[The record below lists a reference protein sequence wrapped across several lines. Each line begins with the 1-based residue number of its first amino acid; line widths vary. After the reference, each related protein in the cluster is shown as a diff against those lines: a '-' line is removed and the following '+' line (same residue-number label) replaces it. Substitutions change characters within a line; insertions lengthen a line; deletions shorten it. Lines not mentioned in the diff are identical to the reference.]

1 MGIVEPTQWK
11 IINKIIDPTKEQIM
25 YIPTHLDYFWVGVPA
40 IIITTILIL
49 CAQTLVKRYVG
60 DETIRKCHEVGGFY
74 LAMVGT
80 FYAVLLGLIVIDA
93 MTRFQQAEKIVSVE
107 ASSLIKIYIDAERF
121 PEQKEKLEKII
132 EEYVHET
139 TEVEFPLMEKG
150 EISAKAR
157 DLAFSMLQIVKSIEP
172 VTENQKAIYP
182 NLLTLT
188 YEFLDSRRDRTR
200 SNNFGE
206 PVAEWVI
213 LIIGAIITITYTF
226 FFTMESDG
234 IHLLMRG
241 MATLMILMSLYLILL
256 FGSPFSGDLKVSPEP
271 FRTMTRVG
279 SYYKEKVTTT
289 SAGPI
294 NHSSESLIPQKKYN
308 DKERSKPKT
317 ARSR

>member
-1 MGIVEPTQWK
+1 
-11 IINKIIDPTKEQIM
+11 M
-25 YIPTHLDYFWVGVPA
+25 YIITHLDYYRIGVPA
-40 IIITTILIL
+40 IIIATILIL
-49 CAQTLVKRYVG
+49 YSQILIKRYVG
-60 DETIRKCHEVGGFY
+60 KETIKKCHEVGGYY

-93 MTRFQQAEKIVSVE
+93 MTRFQQAEKTVALE
-107 ASSLIKIYIDAERF
+107 TSSLIKIYTYAERF
-121 PEQKEKLEKII
+121 PEQKDKLEKLI
-132 EEYVHET
+132 EEYIQEI

-150 EISAKAR
+150 EISTKAR
-157 DLAFSMLQIVKSIEP
+157 DLAFSMLQIVQVIEP

-182 NLLTLT
+182 NILTLISD
-188 YEFLDSRRDRTR
+188 FLDSRRDRTR

-279 SYYKEKVTTT
+279 SYYKEKVTST
-289 SAGPI
+289 SAGQE
-294 NHSSESLIPQKKYN
+294 NQSSGSLIPQKKYN
-308 DKERSKPKT
+308 DEERSKPKT
-317 ARSR
+317 VRSR

>member
-1 MGIVEPTQWK
+1 MGIVKPVQWK
-11 IINKIIDPTKEQIM
+11 KIGEIIDPTKEPIM
-25 YIPTHLDYFWVGVPA
+25 PVITYLDYYRVGVPA
-40 IIITTILIL
+40 IIITTIIIIF
-49 CAQTLVKRYVG
+49 AQALVKRYIG

-121 PEQKEKLEKII
+121 PEQKEKLEKTI
-132 EEYVHET
+132 EEYVQEV

-150 EISAKAR
+150 EISTKAR
-157 DLAFSMLQIVKSIEP
+157 DLAFSILQTVKSIEP
-172 VTENQKAIYP
+172 ATENQKAIYP

-206 PVAEWVI
+206 PSVEWAI
-213 LIIGAIITITYTF
+213 LITGATITIAYTF
-226 FFTMESDG
+226 FFTMESHG
-234 IHLLMRG
+234 IHLIMRG

-271 FRTMTRVG
+271 FKTMVKVG
-279 SYYKEKVTTT
+279 SYYKNKVSS
-289 SAGPI
+289 SAGRETHGSKKPI
-294 NHSSESLIPQKKYN
+294 AEEKHN
-308 DKERSKPKT
+308 DGSKSKPENL
-317 ARSR
+317 RSR